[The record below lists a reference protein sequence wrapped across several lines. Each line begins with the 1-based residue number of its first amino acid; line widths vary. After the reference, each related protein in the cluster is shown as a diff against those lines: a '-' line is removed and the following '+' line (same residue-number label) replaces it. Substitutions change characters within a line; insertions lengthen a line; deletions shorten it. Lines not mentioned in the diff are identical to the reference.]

1 MKIKKE
7 TLRLYAIT
15 DRAWL
20 KEGETV
26 AMQVR
31 SAIEGGATIIQ
42 MREKHSDFDE
52 KLRLATELKAV
63 CSQYGIPLIIND
75 SVEIARLSGADGV
88 HLGQSDTDISE
99 ARKILGEGKI
109 IGATAHNK
117 EEAVKAFEA
126 GADYL
131 GAGAVFPTGTKS
143 DTVPLSFDELKR
155 ICSAVEIPVAAIGGI
170 NAENITKLEGTG
182 ISGAA
187 VVSAV
192 FAQEDIRLAAEN
204 LKKLTDKVCR
214 EDK

>member
-31 SAIEGGATIIQ
+31 LAIEGGATIIQ

-88 HLGQSDTDISE
+88 HLGQGDTDISE

-204 LKKLTDKVCR
+204 LRRLTDKVCR

>member
-204 LKKLTDKVCR
+204 LRRLTDKVCR